1 MNDLSWPYR
10 KAAQAP
16 LLISIENDH
25 LPLLSALLQRSQ
37 SDDPFARSAAYF
49 AITGRNG
56 LWLYGDN
63 QTFMLIAR
71 HPNNNDKLLFFPPI
85 GRSRADLI
93 TTALADALLPSGI
106 IEMARVGADD
116 ALLAQSLSSRC
127 QNIRREDTLD
137 WTYPVHVVSANII
150 IKREGKPFVSFRGH
164 INRAMREGLN
174 TEPVNIWKH
183 EKNLTSIIHAWAC
196 NRGDTAFSIED
207 LTSPTLKAIELMK
220 TTNLDIRGT
229 LSKTADGTPTGF
241 WLWEQN
247 GDMAMSLVRAYLRAP
262 GNAELGILGM
272 AQQLKGAGIPHMCLG
287 GSETAD
293 LDSFKRKMQ
302 PVRSI
307 ALNTIDLPRRVAPDH
322 RLITPKIPDRQM
334 VCQ

>member
-1 MNDLSWPYR
+1 MNELSWPYR
-10 KAAQAP
+10 KAARAP

-37 SDDPFARSAAYF
+37 SDDPFSQSAAYY
-49 AITGRNG
+49 AMTGRKG

-93 TTALADALLPSGI
+93 TTALADARLPSGI

-116 ALLAQSLSSRC
+116 ALLTQSLSSRS
-127 QNIRREDTLD
+127 QNMRREDTLD
-137 WTYPVHVVSANII
+137 WTYPVHVVSPDII

-164 INRAMREGLN
+164 INRAMRDGLN
-174 TEPVNIWKH
+174 TEPVNIRKH
-183 EKNLTSIIHAWAC
+183 ESELRSIIQDWAY
-196 NRGDTAFSIED
+196 NRGDTEFSVED

-220 TTNLDIRGT
+220 TSNLDIRGT
-229 LSKTADGTPTGF
+229 LSKTANGTPTGF

-272 AQQLKGAGIPHMCLG
+272 AQQLKGSGIPQMCLG

-307 ALNTIDLPRRVAPDH
+307 ALNTVDLPRRVAPDH